1 MTGVSDGGVF
11 LNNFTHLD
19 EQGQAKMVEVGGK
32 EITRRLAVARGEI
45 AMRPE
50 TLEMIISGKVTKGEV
65 FGVARVAG
73 IMAAKQTSS
82 LIPLCHP
89 LNLTGIDVQFRPDQ
103 DNNKIEIEASV
114 RITGQT
120 GVEMEALTAVSIAA
134 LTIYDMCK
142 AVDRE
147 MIIGAIRLM
156 HKSGGKSGVFEREL
170 INEKQLLRGERACI
184 K

>member
-1 MTGVSDGGVF
+1 
-11 LNNFTHLD
+11 
-19 EQGQAKMVEVGGK
+19 MVEVGGK

-50 TLEMIISGKVTKGEV
+50 TLDMIISGKVTKGEV

-89 LNLTGIDVQFRPDQ
+89 LNLTGIDVQFRPDRG
-103 DNNKIEIEASV
+103 NNKIEIEASV

-120 GVEMEALTAVSIAA
+120 GVEMEALTAVSVAA

-142 AVDRE
+142 AVDRA
-147 MIIGAIRLM
+147 MTIGAIRLI
-156 HKSGGKSGVFEREL
+156 HKSGGKSGVFEREP
-170 INEKQLLRGERACI
+170 I
-184 K
+184 KENPEY